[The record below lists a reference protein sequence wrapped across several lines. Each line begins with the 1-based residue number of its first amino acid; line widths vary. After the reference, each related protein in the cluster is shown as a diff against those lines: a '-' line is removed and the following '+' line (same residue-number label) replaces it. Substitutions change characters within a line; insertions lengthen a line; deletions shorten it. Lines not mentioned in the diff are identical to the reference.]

1 MGGKFRRI
9 AYNNLKPEHY
19 GNGVFNKMTIED
31 IIKKYKFISRV
42 QTKSGDDRLF
52 YLDEEQNILY
62 CFGPSLYVRQSK
74 ESAESERIMIVEYE
88 HGPYLQ
94 VGDNVYDDKIIRDF
108 IVFKDHDIL
117 VTGMVLEEKYT

>member
-1 MGGKFRRI
+1 
-9 AYNNLKPEHY
+9 
-19 GNGVFNKMTIED
+19 MTIKD
-31 IIKKYKFISRV
+31 IIEKYKFISRM

-52 YLDEEQNILY
+52 YLDEENQILY

-88 HGPYLQ
+88 HGPYVQ

-108 IVFKDHDIL
+108 TIFRDEESEIMVM
-117 VTGMVLEEKYT
+117 GMILEEKYT